1 MTPSDRV
8 YSVLLHH
15 SYPGK
20 VPFTV
25 YECMLEGFEYEEEIT
40 GMGVC
45 IVKRTSSA
53 RIDYA
58 DVRWS
63 SRPVIKDGINLNLNT
78 VSTPAGDLTSLTQPA
93 GFTAWTREH
102 MFKSPDDYKKF
113 AYLYGSMRITENY
126 GALSGLVTLD
136 REHPNYVVR
145 DDIGLEPMQRII
157 SDFGT
162 AAFCIE
168 WMDNRDE
175 ILRLYDILRE
185 KMAQIYPIVA
195 ESPFRFSNYGGNVT
209 PEVIGRRVFEQYYLP
224 VYAEACEVF
233 HKAGKKIGVH
243 FDADNRTIM
252 DLIGNTGLDYIE
264 AYDIT
269 SSPPIPEAEKYF
281 KDKVLWLNWP
291 SGRQLLSEEGI
302 IGETKVII
310 ASSGAKNRLII
321 GITEDIPKEIHRR
334 NLRAIQTAIDE
345 N

>member
-1 MTPSDRV
+1 MRSSWRRAVYIKICIRSSSGPNPTPTCWPDIKNNADSEDRYDTV
-8 YSVLLHH
+8 RPRIFRFTASQL
-15 SYPGK
+15 SGK

-126 GALSGLVTLD
+126 GTLSGLVTLD

-233 HKAGKKIGVH
+233 HKA
-243 FDADNRTIM
+243 
-252 DLIGNTGLDYIE
+252 
-264 AYDIT
+264 
-269 SSPPIPEAEKYF
+269 
-281 KDKVLWLNWP
+281 
-291 SGRQLLSEEGI
+291 
-302 IGETKVII
+302 
-310 ASSGAKNRLII
+310 
-321 GITEDIPKEIHRR
+321 
-334 NLRAIQTAIDE
+334 
-345 N
+345 